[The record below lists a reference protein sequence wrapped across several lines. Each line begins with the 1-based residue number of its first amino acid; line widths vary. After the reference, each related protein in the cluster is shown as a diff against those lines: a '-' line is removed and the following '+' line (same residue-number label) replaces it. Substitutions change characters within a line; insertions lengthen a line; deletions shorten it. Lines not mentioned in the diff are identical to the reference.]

1 MADFL
6 GQHST
11 KGVFLAFRTKH
22 GTIQQLLSLEGPAGL
37 ASQPSSQVIRCKAG
51 NEHVSEQHS
60 RAGDNDSPSRMGQ
73 VVLPLRSGQ
82 RMPEDTQPAR
92 RKDTLH
98 NALLSPSGFRAPPRH
113 HPPAAPTFNCAAGVP
128 GATCRTQRSCQDPQQ
143 LVCILG
149 GMASWLF
156 ASCPKVDLNSHHSSF
171 GRKIIRKLVKH
182 FLAQVMLTAIL
193 KKKTK
198 KLIVSHNN
206 AMCKGWNQLL
216 CSVARSVTRSA
227 CALISQQHKPREG
240 RTAAQGAA
248 ELTFL
253 YTHFLRMIF

>member
-98 NALLSPSGFRAPPRH
+98 NALLSPSGFRAPPTSPSSSCSNLQLCCRSAWCH
-113 HPPAAPTFNCAAGVP
+113 MQNPAELPGPPAACMHPWGD
-128 GATCRTQRSCQDPQQ
+128 G
-143 LVCILG
+143 
-149 GMASWLF
+149 
-156 ASCPKVDLNSHHSSF
+156 
-171 GRKIIRKLVKH
+171 KLALC
-182 FLAQVMLTAIL
+182 FLS
-193 KKKTK
+193 K
-198 KLIVSHNN
+198 S
-206 AMCKGWNQLL
+206 
-216 CSVARSVTRSA
+216 
-227 CALISQQHKPREG
+227 
-240 RTAAQGAA
+240 
-248 ELTFL
+248 
-253 YTHFLRMIF
+253 